1 MSYGYADEIAAI
13 VAGTP
18 AAGGEK
24 PIPPID
30 PALYYRDDVRAVLAV
45 RDIGALFRVLEDVGL
60 TQQEIARLTGKAQS
74 EVAEI
79 LAGRKIDDYDVLV
92 RIAEGLG
99 IPRKLMGLSYGAYRQ
114 EVTVADPL
122 EGMSTEMLCKHM
134 LALGEIAAF
143 GIRSRSRGSRDS
155 VNS

>member
-1 MSYGYADEIAAI
+1 MSYGHADKIAAI
-13 VAGTP
+13 LAGIP
-18 AAGGEK
+18 AVGSEK

-60 TQQEIARLTGKAQS
+60 TQQEIARLTGQAQS

-79 LAGRKIDDYDVLV
+79 LAGRKIDDYAVLV

-99 IPRKLMGLSYGAYRQ
+99 IPRKLMGLSYG
-114 EVTVADPL
+114 DLP
-122 EGMSTEMLCKHM
+122 
-134 LALGEIAAF
+134 
-143 GIRSRSRGSRDS
+143 SRGHGCRPPGGDEHGD
-155 VNS
+155 VVQAHAGAG